1 MSTDPNRDLFIYA
14 TSRLVDIISNRGSDI
29 DDILHRI
36 VTVVANENGV
46 GDMEL
51 SPLYGVVDTDALQ
64 ALVSNTA
71 TPVEVEFVW
80 EGLRIRVS
88 PDGVAVVGREES
100 DSSHG

>member
-1 MSTDPNRDLFIYA
+1 
-14 TSRLVDIISNRGSDI
+14 
-29 DDILHRI
+29 
-36 VTVVANENGV
+36 
-46 GDMEL
+46 MEL